1 MARDNGWREL
11 SESLAF
17 GGIPMR
23 RQKKP
28 VAVKKTLEEWFETI
42 YDPQAYKEFFPVVYI
57 EKDDNYLKVGWIR
70 ICKRANE
77 ITAEKG
83 CERRTA
89 MRWSLAEYFF
99 EERSNIEP

>member
-42 YDPQAYKEFFPVVYI
+42 THPPDYKEFFPVVYI

-83 CERRTA
+83 CTVREARRWA
-89 MRWSLAEYFF
+89 LAEYFF
-99 EERSNIEP
+99 EGRSNIEP